1 MARYLNIDKI
11 VPDEQVI
18 EIRGRRFD
26 ISMVPAR
33 KTAELIKVGA
43 WANSHEVKGKPDMGY
58 EVYRREMEALIDILG
73 KDQNGEAAT
82 FDWVMDN
89 VSASQFQAIVSFVT
103 DSISGNEVADGE
115 TPANFTNIPDDQ
127 QAFRAVK

>member
-43 WANSHEVKGKPDMGY
+43 WANSPEVKGKPDMGY

-73 KDQNGEAAT
+73 KDQDGEAAT

-89 VSASQFQAIVSFVT
+89 VSASQFQAIVGFVT

-127 QAFRAVK
+127 QAFRVVK